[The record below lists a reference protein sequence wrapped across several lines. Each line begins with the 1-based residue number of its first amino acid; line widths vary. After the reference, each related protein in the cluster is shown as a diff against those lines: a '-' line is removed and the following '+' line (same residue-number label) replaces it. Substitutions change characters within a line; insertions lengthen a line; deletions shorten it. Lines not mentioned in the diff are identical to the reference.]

1 MQVWIL
7 LKAMEEWIIIFLHQ
21 SKRNFTNVIPYILAY
36 KLTSKQKDLSN

>member
-21 SKRNFTNVIPYILAY
+21 SKRKILQ
-36 KLTSKQKDLSN
+36 T